1 MGALERL
8 EATDLACWGH
18 LHGRCPAPAQHSVA
32 HGLPPPRQ
40 HERMNVEGR
49 GHRLHLHP
57 PLTTQP
63 RSEEHTSELQSQ
75 SNLVCRLLLEKKKN
89 EKIQRPENWLVHRI
103 ERRAGYVEENQTQ
116 MSVPRSHDGAG
127 TSTLLAEGQLRTRAL
142 SLWIA

>member
-1 MGALERL
+1 MRALERL
-8 EATDLACWGH
+8 EATDLACGWH

-63 RSEEHTSELQSQ
+63 HGGELELRTVFLNLLRTGRGIDTPGLLGRSVYKSEGGFPDSFK
-75 SNLVCRLLLEKKKN
+75 RLLGSDE
-89 EKIQRPENWLVHRI
+89 
-103 ERRAGYVEENQTQ
+103 T
-116 MSVPRSHDGAG
+116 
-127 TSTLLAEGQLRTRAL
+127 
-142 SLWIA
+142 

>member
-89 EKIQRPENWLVHRI
+89 EKIQPILAQLEKLLLCDLSPSTND
-103 ERRAGYVEENQTQ
+103 
-116 MSVPRSHDGAG
+116 SVNN
-127 TSTLLAEGQLRTRAL
+127 
-142 SLWIA
+142 